1 MSHHVDCGCPPV
13 GAAATPAPVDNP
25 PGLPALRRRV
35 GTSGA
40 FASAMTARLTRSP
53 ALGDLTTREESDP
66 TIALVDAWSA
76 VLDVL
81 AFYTER
87 LADESYL
94 RTATEP
100 RSLGELAHTV
110 GYRPGRGRASATVLA
125 LTLEDAVG
133 APAVVPVPTGT
144 RVASLPGPGELPQTY
159 ETTADLTA
167 RPAWNAMA
175 ALARVP
181 QQVGP
186 GATSVWVEGLR
197 SDLAVGDA
205 VLLVGRERETH
216 SSDAHWAFRRL
227 SSVRRL
233 PALDATLVGWV
244 DPLGEP
250 AGSSGRRGT
259 ETVPDGRDL
268 RLYVLRTRAAV
279 FGAAAP
285 DWRLISTAV
294 GGGRPDDTGAPVV
307 TLKMRARTGPDD
319 HVEDRFRRRAR
330 DVAPGPDWPGFSV
343 VAPRQQENTVD
354 LDATYAGASA
364 GSWVVLTRDGV
375 TVLYRVM
382 ATTEVSRTDFTL
394 NAKVTRLSLTG
405 PTASHLFG
413 DHVRETSAWV
423 GSELVPLAT
432 SPEPLPVQGDRI
444 ALARPV
450 PTLEA
455 GRTVVVRGP
464 RPVVEV
470 AEGVRSLLL
479 EQTGRTAA
487 HLHPGDRLEVVGPVT
502 DNHDGTLTW
511 GTTDGLVTAPLG
523 SLQSVAPPADADVL
537 SESAVVEGPTPDTS
551 EVDTL
556 RLTAPLAGCYDR
568 EAVRVLGNLAP
579 ATHGETRTQ
588 VLGSG
593 DAARSYQQ
601 LTLAQAPLTYVPT
614 ASGGGVA
621 STLEV
626 RVDGRRWRE
635 VPQLFGCGPDDEVFT
650 TVADDE
656 GTLTVCFGDGRTGA
670 RLPSGV
676 NNVTATYRVG
686 TGLAG
691 RLAADV
697 LTLPMT
703 RPLGL
708 RSVTNPLPTGLAADP
723 EPPTEVRA
731 NAPRTALTLGRVVS
745 LRDVEDFAR
754 AVPGIGKARATWLW
768 DGRRRFVHLTVAGSG
783 GQVLDTDALH
793 DLRDAVLGAGDARL
807 ALEVQAAA
815 VVPVHVSLSVVVDP
829 ARQVPVVLEGVTASV
844 TAALSVD
851 ARALGQPLTE
861 GDVILAAHAV
871 AGVVAVTVTVP
882 ASDVPSSGARVVAGA
897 PQPAQLVVLAAGGL
911 TVTEA
916 TP

>member
-1 MSHHVDCGCPPV
+1 MSRD
-13 GAAATPAPVDNP
+13 TS
-25 PGLPALRRRV
+25 PGLPALRRRA
-35 GTSGA
+35 GTSGD
-40 FASAMTARLTRSP
+40 FAATMAARLTRSP
-53 ALGDLTTREESDP
+53 ALADLTTREESDP

-94 RTATEP
+94 RTATEG
-100 RSLGELAHTV
+100 RSLGELAHSV

-125 LTLEDAVG
+125 FHLEDAAG
-133 APAVVPVPTGT
+133 APAVVPVPAAT

-159 ETTADLTA
+159 ETTADLIA
-167 RPAWNAMA
+167 RPAWNAMP

-181 QQVGP
+181 QRIVP
-186 GATSVWVEGLR
+186 GATSVHVEGLR

-205 VLLVGRERETH
+205 VLLVGREREAH
-216 SSDAHWAFRRL
+216 SSDAHWALRRL
-227 SSVRRL
+227 SRVQPV
-233 PALDATLVGWV
+233 PALGATLVGWV

-250 AGSSGRRGT
+250 AASSGRRGT
-259 ETVPDGRDL
+259 EAVPDGRDL
-268 RLYVLRTRAAV
+268 RLFVLRTRASV

-285 DWRLISTAV
+285 DWRLISDAV
-294 GGGRPDDTGAPVV
+294 GGGRPEARLRISHHRDDVSV
-307 TLKMRARTGPDD
+307 
-319 HVEDRFRRRAR
+319 
-330 DVAPGPDWPGFSV
+330 PGPDWPGFSV
-343 VAPRQQENTVD
+343 VAPGQPENTVD
-354 LDATYAGASA
+354 LDATYAGATA
-364 GSWVVLTRDGV
+364 GSWVVLARDGV

-413 DHVRETSAWV
+413 AHVRETTAWV

-432 SPEPLPVQGDRI
+432 GPTPLPVQGDRI
-444 ALARPV
+444 ALARAV

-464 RPVVEV
+464 RPLVQV
-470 AEGVRSLLL
+470 AEGVRTLVV
-479 EQTGRTAA
+479 EQAGRSPV
-487 HLHPGDRLEVVGPVT
+487 HLHPGDRLEVSGPVT

-511 GTTDGLVTAPLG
+511 GTTDGLVTARPDRL
-523 SLQSVAPPADADVL
+523 LAVAPPADAVVR
-537 SESAVVEGPTPDTS
+537 SETAVVEGPTPDTG
-551 EVDTL
+551 EIDTL

-568 EAVRVLGNLAP
+568 DAVRVLANVAP

-593 DAARSYQQ
+593 DAARPYQQ
-601 LTLAQAPLTYVPT
+601 LTLAQGPLTYVPT

-656 GTLTVCFGDGRTGA
+656 GRITVCFGDGRTGA

-697 LTLPMT
+697 LTMPMT

-731 NAPRTALTLGRVVS
+731 NTPRTALTLDRVVS

-754 AVPGIGKARATWLW
+754 AVPGIAKARATWLW

-783 GQVLDTDALH
+783 GQELDTGALR
-793 DLRDAVLGAGDARL
+793 DLRDAVLAAGDARL
-807 ALEVQAAA
+807 PLEVQAAT

-829 ARQVPVVLEGVTASV
+829 DRQVPVVLRAVAGSV

-871 AGVVAVTVTVP
+871 PGVVAVTVTVP
-882 ASDVPSSGARVVAGA
+882 AADVPSSGARVVAGVA
-897 PQPAQLVVLAAGGL
+897 HPAQLVVLAPGGL
-911 TVTEA
+911 TVSEA